1 MKMRNL
7 SICPL
12 TPDPPE
18 VLELI
23 AELKEYLKTV
33 EYQDAGINEA
43 YFTFEYNGT
52 TYRMDNYALSTP
64 ADNLFML
71 KTKSKAGCL
80 SSEPL
85 ISDRGEKRFMTNYW
99 LLHFAGVILC
109 TVFVPQLSET
119 IWPDPYT

>member
-33 EYQDAGINEA
+33 EYRDAGIIEA
-43 YFTFEYNGT
+43 YFTFDYDGT
-52 TYRMDNYALSTP
+52 T
-64 ADNLFML
+64 
-71 KTKSKAGCL
+71 
-80 SSEPL
+80 
-85 ISDRGEKRFMTNYW
+85 
-99 LLHFAGVILC
+99 
-109 TVFVPQLSET
+109 
-119 IWPDPYT
+119 

>member
-33 EYQDAGINEA
+33 EYRDAGINEA
-43 YFTFEYNGT
+43 YFTFDYEGI
-52 TYRMDNYALSTP
+52 TYRIKDGT
-64 ADNLFML
+64 
-71 KTKSKAGCL
+71 KTC
-80 SSEPL
+80 
-85 ISDRGEKRFMTNYW
+85 TN
-99 LLHFAGVILC
+99 
-109 TVFVPQLSET
+109 
-119 IWPDPYT
+119 